1 MVLAVGVV
9 LAIVS
14 ICPVLAV
21 VVLIQQVLW
30 QVVVR
35 PGQLQGVVVFFGDD
49 FQHLGIVVP
58 RQMARAALLGQLA
71 SLRNRGPVP

>member
-9 LAIVS
+9 LTIVS
-14 ICPVLAV
+14 IGPVLAV

-35 PGQLQGVVVFFGDD
+35 PGQLQGVVVLFGDD
-49 FQHLGIVVP
+49 FQHLGIVDRLVWSWSP
-58 RQMARAALLGQLA
+58 GKW
-71 SLRNRGPVP
+71 PVLHH

>member
-49 FQHLGIVVP
+49 FQHLGIVDRFVWSWSP
-58 RQMARAALLGQLA
+58 GKW
-71 SLRNRGPVP
+71 PVLHY

>member
-9 LAIVS
+9 LAVVS

-35 PGQLQGVVVFFGDD
+35 PGQLQGVLAFLSNV
-49 FQHLGIVVP
+49 FQHLGIVDRLVWSWSP
-58 RQMARAALLGQLA
+58 GKW
-71 SLRNRGPVP
+71 PVLHH